1 MVMTIFFLLASLL
14 VLYSLIALRQ
24 GQSFLRYVREE
35 LARPQPGYAPPASL
49 VCPCKGLDPGLEL
62 NLRAL
67 LEQDY
72 PDLEVLFVVAEE
84 SDPAFAVCG
93 KLVAETAKP
102 ARVIVAGLPEGRGEK
117 VNNLE
122 AGVKAARPETEALVF
137 ADSDGRPDA
146 GWVRRLVAPLQYP
159 SVGAATTFRWY
170 IPDGNFLS
178 GVQSAWNLLTGAYF
192 MWEGSRRLCWGGG
205 TALRRETFQEAD
217 VPRYWAG
224 CISDDLML
232 SRALREAGKESVFV
246 PGCLVA
252 THHPTTWPGFLA
264 WGTRQITLMRVYET
278 GTWLAGTLLLV
289 FYLGVFLF
297 GWVLAGFTLSG
308 DPLGS
313 LQVLVTLA
321 AVSGLMAAKGVYWLA
336 AVQLMVPA
344 HREELQQRWW
354 SPTLLLPLTPFL
366 LAGNFL
372 ASLFTRRFTWR
383 GVTYRLESAWK
394 TTIVNRQS

>member
-1 MVMTIFFLLASLL
+1 MVMTIFFLLAGLL
-14 VLYSLIALRQ
+14 GLYSLIALRQ
-24 GQSFLRYVREE
+24 GQGFLQYVQEE
-35 LARPQPGYAPPASL
+35 VSRPQSGYAPPASL
-49 VCPCKGLDPGLEL
+49 ICPCKGLDPDLEL

-84 SDPAFAVCG
+84 SDPAFAVCN
-93 KLVAETAKP
+93 KLAGGSVKP

-122 AGVKAARPETEALVF
+122 AGVNAARLASEALVF

-146 GWVRRLVAPLQYP
+146 GWVRRLVAPLQDS

-170 IPDGNFLS
+170 IPDRDFLS

-192 MWEGSRRLCWGGG
+192 MWEGRRRSCWGGG
-205 TALRRETFQEAD
+205 TALRRETFSEAD
-217 VPRYWAG
+217 VPRFWSG

-232 SRALREAGKESVFV
+232 SRALRKAGKEIRFV

-252 THHPTTWPGFLA
+252 THHPTTWAGFFA
-264 WGTRQITLMRVYET
+264 WGTRQVTLMRVYET
-278 GTWLAGTLLLV
+278 GTWLAGTLLLS

-297 GWVLAGFTLSG
+297 GVVLAGVIVSG
-308 DPLGS
+308 NPLGA
-313 LQVLVTLA
+313 LMVLVTLA
-321 AVSGLMAAKGVYWLA
+321 AIAGLMAAKGVYWLA

-344 HREELQQRWW
+344 HRKELQRRWW
-354 SPTLLLPLTPFL
+354 SPTLLLPFTPFL

-372 ASLFTRRFTWR
+372 ASMFQRRFTWR
-383 GVTYRLESAWK
+383 GVTYQLESAWR
-394 TTIVNRQS
+394 TRIVRRM